1 MSINVKV
8 PLPLHKLYE
17 SSGLIVP
24 DQLCLLFG
32 CPVGT
37 KMKYLEITR
46 QLFLY
51 LEMNKLTRD
60 TPNGRL
66 IVPDPKLRHA
76 FTIAEETITYQQMG
90 IYLFNRFSE

>member
-17 SSGLIVP
+17 SSGLVVP

-51 LEMNKLTRD
+51 LETNKITKERM
-60 TPNGRL
+60 
-66 IVPDPKLRHA
+66 IVPDSKLRDA
-76 FTIAEETITYQQMG
+76 FSITEETITYQQMG
-90 IYLFNRFSE
+90 IYLFNKFSG